1 MGFTEYCWAP
11 TNAFHQP
18 KNGDLPVLF
27 AEPPR
32 TQGDVNFVLFGFP
45 VRIHPYF
52 WVVAFLLGFGG
63 ASGGN
68 MRHAMVVLLVWTV
81 ALFVSILVHEL
92 GHAIAMRRFGFSPRI
107 TLHGFGGLASYN
119 TEGAYGVRMPDTMGQ
134 ILISAAGP
142 GAGFFLATLI
152 VAVIFLT
159 GHGIP
164 FALGGTLGVR
174 IVVGMASSPIVNNF
188 IFYVLYISILWGL
201 VNLLPIYPLDGG
213 HISREIALRIAPRTG
228 IRTSL
233 VISMWTAG
241 IVSFLGLLQWFQAKQ
256 DASPSMS
263 IPFVAIMFGYLAYTN
278 YATLRSYVD
287 GRSW

>member
-1 MGFTEYCWAP
+1 
-11 TNAFHQP
+11 
-18 KNGDLPVLF
+18 VLF

-52 WVVAFLLGFGG
+52 WLVAFLLGFGG

-68 MRHAMVVLLVWTV
+68 MRWALLWLLVWTS

-92 GHAIAMRRFGFSPRI
+92 GHAIVMRRFGFSPWI
-107 TLHGFGGLASYN
+107 TLHGFGGLASYD
-119 TEGAYGVRMPDTMGQ
+119 TGGTFGTRSPDTMGQ

-142 GAGFFLATLI
+142 AAGFILA
-152 VAVIFLT
+152 AVISAALILT
-159 GHGIP
+159 GHQLTLQFGVGFGVGIMMDEV
-164 FALGGTLGVR
+164 GSR
-174 IVVGMASSPIVNNF
+174 IATDF
-188 IFYVLYISILWGL
+188 IRSVLDICMIWGL

-213 HISREIALRIAPRTG
+213 QISREIMLRIAPRTG
-228 IRTSL
+228 IRNSL

-241 IVSFLGLLQWFQAKQ
+241 IVSFVSLLQWLQARQ
-256 DASPSMS
+256 NAPDSIS
-263 IPFVAIMFGYLAYTN
+263 IPFVAIMFGYLAYTS
-278 YATLRSYVD
+278 YATLRSYLG